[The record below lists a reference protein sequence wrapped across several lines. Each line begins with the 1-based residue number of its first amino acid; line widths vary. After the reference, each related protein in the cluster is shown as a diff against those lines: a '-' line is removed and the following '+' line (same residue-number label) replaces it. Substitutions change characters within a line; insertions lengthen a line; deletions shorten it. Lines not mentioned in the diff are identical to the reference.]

1 MCSQALAATRTI
13 AAVAGAFAHRA
24 ATSYRLAVTGGAVVV
39 VAAWVAAAVLLPII
53 VGTGSGN
60 GNDSQL
66 GGLLPAHSHALQVQ
80 KQVLERFDV
89 PVLSEMS
96 VVVHN
101 PAGLTALTRADV
113 VAWALVHDQATL
125 NDRTSSGP
133 GHIIGA
139 VPVPTAT
146 PQTAVTYLYVSAGT
160 SMAQTESLGRQYAA
174 HFHNQASVSTYLT
187 GLLPA
192 QLAQQRYI
200 QSRLGVFALASLALV
215 AMVVAFTFRSLV
227 APLVV
232 LGVFAAGYFVIQ
244 PLLGLLADALGFPF
258 PQQLQPLIV
267 ALLLGVVTDY
277 SVLLFASL
285 RTQLEHG
292 GDHDDAVRHALRS
305 AAGIITVAGVTV
317 TGGTMAL
324 MVANLQL
331 FRAFG
336 PALAFTVL
344 VGLALSLTLTPA
356 VMTLLGHRL
365 LRWRGTRPGQAGR
378 LSVGKSTLVALLVRT
393 VTRRSGAAAALVA
406 GTLLLGAVAAPLLWM
421 RLNVSFTDG
430 LPSDDQARRGAAVLA
445 DAHVRGVTAPTEVLI
460 RSRGVSRQREALSRL
475 QNAVG
480 QQPGVAEVLGP
491 AQNPLPDRFGV
502 VLSHDGDAARL
513 LVIFDSDPL
522 SAPAISD
529 LRHLQGQLPA
539 LAVTAG
545 LRHAR
550 VDTTGLTAIASE
562 LTDRTRVDLR
572 LTLLAAFAI
581 ELLILIIY
589 LRALVAPIAVLLCSA
604 LSVAAALGLTVLVF
618 QVWLGDPGLTFY
630 APFATAILLFAL
642 GSDYNVFSVGAIW
655 QEARHRPLARALT
668 VAVPRSSRAV
678 AAAGLILSATFA
690 LVAIIPLET
699 FRQVAFTMA
708 VGLLIDTLIVRTVL
722 TPSLLTLLGHVAGWP
737 SHRIYRTDPAAPP
750 AAASV
755 PTAQAIS

>member
-1 MCSQALAATRTI
+1 MCSSALAVTRTI
-13 AAVAGAFAHRA
+13 VTVAGAFAHRA
-24 ATSYRLAVTGGAVVV
+24 AASYRLVVTRGAVVV
-39 VAAWVAAAVLLPII
+39 IAAWVAAAVLLPII

-60 GNDSQL
+60 DSQL
-66 GGLLPAHSHALQVQ
+66 GGLLPVDSHAVQVQ

-101 PAGLTALTRADV
+101 PEGLTALTRADAV
-113 VAWALVHDQATL
+113 LWALTHDQAAV
-125 NDRTSSGP
+125 NDTTSSGP

-146 PQTAVTYLYVSAGT
+146 AQVAVTYLYVSAGT
-160 SMAQTESLGRQYAA
+160 SMALTESLGRQYAA

-192 QLAQQRYI
+192 QLAQQRYL
-200 QSRLGVFALASLALV
+200 QSRLALFAIASLALV
-215 AMVVAFTFRSLV
+215 AMVVALTFRSLS

-258 PQQLQPLIV
+258 PPQLQPLIV
-267 ALLLGVVTDY
+267 ALLGVVTDY

-285 RTQLEHG
+285 RTQLEDGADHG
-292 GDHDDAVRHALRS
+292 DAVRHALRS

-317 TGGTMAL
+317 TGGTIAL

-356 VMTLLGHRL
+356 VMTILGHHLVRL
-365 LRWRGTRPGQAGR
+365 RGRRPGQAGR
-378 LSVGKSTLVALLVRT
+378 PSVGKSTVVALLLRT
-393 VTRRSGAAAALVA
+393 VTRRRGAAAALVA
-406 GTLLLGAVAAPLLWM
+406 GILLLGAAAAPLLWL

-460 RSRGVSRQREALSRL
+460 QSPGVSRQREELSRL
-475 QNAVG
+475 QDAVG
-480 QQPGVAEVLGP
+480 HQPGVAQVLGP

-502 VLSHDGDAARL
+502 VLSRNGNAARL
-513 LVIFDSDPL
+513 LVIFDADPL

-539 LAVTAG
+539 LAAAAG
-545 LRHAR
+545 LRDAR

-572 LTLLAAFAI
+572 LTLLVAFAI
-581 ELLILIIY
+581 ELVILIIY
-589 LRALVAPIAVLLCSA
+589 LRALVAPIVLLLCSA

-642 GSDYNVFSVGAIW
+642 GSDYNVFTVGAIW

-678 AAAGLILSATFA
+678 TAAGLILSATFA

-699 FRQVAFTMA
+699 FRQVAFTMG
-708 VGLLIDTLIVRTVL
+708 VGLLIDTLIVRTML
-722 TPSLLTLLGHVAGWP
+722 TPSLLTLLGHIAGWP
-737 SHRIYRTDPAAPP
+737 SHRIYRADPAAAP
-750 AAASV
+750 AAVSA
-755 PTAQAIS
+755 PTTQAIS